1 MSWVAEAAEI
11 WQARFDGTI
20 AHGRLGKAL
29 KATVNKHGWETVKV
43 AWAAYLTEYDPDFA
57 TPENFVSKYGL
68 WSGSVRR
75 PTAEAKAGL
84 QSYPGEQKCPHKIKP
99 ELCTVCTPEV
109 SA

>member
-1 MSWVAEAAEI
+1 MNWVGEACDL
-11 WQARFDGTI
+11 WKQRFEGV
-20 AHGRLGKAL
+20 APGGRLGRAL
-29 KATVNKHGWETVKV
+29 KPMVDKHGWPAVKA

-84 QSYPGEQKCPHKIKP
+84 QSYPGEQKRPHKIKP
-99 ELCTVCTPEV
+99 ELCTVCTP
-109 SA
+109 